1 MQRLQSEV
9 QATLVGRPVML
20 EAQSYRNALQSLRVV
35 SPEMLFELATLPG
48 LHRTIGNVS
57 VVRVMGSL
65 FRSMFFSDYDDIRQS
80 FDQALADPSTD
91 AVLLEVDS
99 PGGGVTGVFDL
110 AEHIYQARGGK
121 PIWAIAA
128 DQMTSS
134 AYLLGSAADRAIG
147 TPTSVIGSI
156 GVIATHIDETGLNDR
171 VGLVFSEI
179 VAGAKKSELSSNHP
193 LGDDGRATLQ
203 GIVDQAYD
211 QFVGAVSRYRGLA
224 ESAVRAQEAGT
235 FTASVAMGH
244 GLIDEVLGFDDLIEK
259 VQSAAPK
266 TAASQELD
274 QRLALL
280 NECVAAKQAGRG
292 TIYLVQAEELAAKVG
307 HAATIKLIRDYGEGA
322 FFQVMST
329 QYWEAQ

>member
-1 MQRLQSEV
+1 MAASGGYYIACAGDEV
-9 QATLVGRPVML
+9 
-20 EAQSYRNALQSLRVV
+20 SLN
-35 SPEMLFELATLPG
+35 P
-48 LHRTIGNVS
+48 
-57 VVRVMGSL
+57 
-65 FRSMFFSDYDDIRQS
+65 RSI
-80 FDQALADPSTD
+80 
-91 AVLLEVDS
+91 V
-99 PGGGVTGVFDL
+99 
-110 AEHIYQARGGK
+110 
-121 PIWAIAA
+121 
-128 DQMTSS
+128 
-134 AYLLGSAADRAIG
+134 
-147 TPTSVIGSI
+147 GSI

-244 GLIDEVLGFDDLIEK
+244 GLIDEVLSFDDLVSK
-259 VQSAAPK
+259 LQSETPK
-266 TAASQELD
+266 TAAAQERD

-280 NECVAAKQAGRG
+280 NECVAAKQSGRG

-322 FFQVMST
+322 FFQVMAT